1 VFCGSAAQRFPDR
14 RSSSR
19 QNKIGFIFAFF
30 DREFFTKPAQRMRMS
45 QPAQQ
50 RRRLL
55 RRTRY
60 HSSWIAFENDIRS
73 YECQVLDI
81 SADGAKL
88 IADIDARIGATFR
101 LSAVPQA
108 IVRRSCEVVWRK
120 GRTIGV
126 KFVPETAKAK

>member
-1 VFCGSAAQRFPDR
+1 
-14 RSSSR
+14 
-19 QNKIGFIFAFF
+19 
-30 DREFFTKPAQRMRMS
+30 MRMS

-55 RRTRY
+55 RRMRY
-60 HSSWIAFENDIRS
+60 HSSWIALENDIRS
-73 YECQVLDI
+73 YEYQVLDI

-126 KFVPETAKAK
+126 KFVQETAKAK